1 MLPLL
6 TGLAAGAVHVVSG
19 PDHLAALAP
28 IAADHP
34 KRAMTLGIRW
44 GLGHGASVVALG
56 ALGLLANATI
66 DIQVLSEWSEFAVGF
81 VLIGVGLWALRQATR
96 LVVHQHEHTH
106 DNDTHT
112 HLHIHTE
119 THTHPHPSAHQ
130 RHSHA
135 AFVVGALHGAAGT
148 GHLFGVLPSL
158 ALPME
163 QAVVYLAAY
172 VVGAVGA
179 MAAFGLGL
187 GRLARW
193 GGPRTVR
200 ALLYSSA
207 VCAIGVGIA
216 WIALPVH

>member
-1 MLPLL
+1 MVRIRRGICP
-6 TGLAAGAVHVVSG
+6 HRRG
-19 PDHLAALAP
+19 P
-28 IAADHP
+28 
-34 KRAMTLGIRW
+34 
-44 GLGHGASVVALG
+44 
-56 ALGLLANATI
+56 
-66 DIQVLSEWSEFAVGF
+66 
-81 VLIGVGLWALRQATR
+81 WALRQATR

-135 AFVVGALHGAAGT
+135 AFVVGAYTVPLEQATSLGSY
-148 GHLFGVLPSL
+148 PL

-193 GGPRTVR
+193 EAPEPYAHFCTAVPCVPSVWGLPGLPYPYTNATRVR
-200 ALLYSSA
+200 QTPQAPLRPHGL
-207 VCAIGVGIA
+207 
-216 WIALPVH
+216 